1 MFRSLNDDDGGGFV
15 NEGLEV
21 SESCDDKQSNNA
33 LSVTLKDA
41 TEIQITRSSYD
52 LKKLHEEM
60 NYKQPQSKSSE
71 LSSMFNNVYHRNKET
86 MISCLEVKILCEQ

>member
-1 MFRSLNDDDGGGFV
+1 MFRSLNEDDGGGFV

-71 LSSMFNNVYHRNKET
+71 LLLIFIFNHVYHRINET
-86 MISCLEVKILCEQ
+86 MISCLEVKI

>member
-1 MFRSLNDDDGGGFV
+1 MFRSLNEDDVGGFV

-33 LSVTLKDA
+33 LSATLKDA

-71 LSSMFNNVYHRNKET
+71 FFFQYCLPSSEIMKLLFHA
-86 MISCLEVKILCEQ
+86 

>member
-1 MFRSLNDDDGGGFV
+1 MFRSLNEEDGGGFV

-52 LKKLHEEM
+52 IKKLHEEM
-60 NYKQPQSKSSE
+60 NYKQPQSKSSK
-71 LSSMFNNVYHRNKET
+71 LSSIMFYHRNKET
-86 MISCLEVKILCEQ
+86 MISCLEVKILC